1 MLTSR
6 EQLMSSE
13 CSEHQVLSFAKMLV
27 VWLTNKIYSVLI
39 SVLYINMHV
48 LVSPGVKWSLIWINI
63 LVTLIVCDLCSLLL
77 KIMLPVCNK
86 QNVVFCFYDRLYI
99 FKGNLSP
106 KKEISS
112 FAWRLE
118 ISFFHICKFGSIQLN
133 NQNLFH
139 ISHEI
144 CFRLG
149 AFSFVP
155 TPFVIG

>member
-1 MLTSR
+1 MKLNMNKYIGDIDSMRSMQSIT
-6 EQLMSSE
+6 ENHVT
-13 CSEHQVLSFAKMLV
+13 CV
-27 VWLTNKIYSVLI
+27 TNKMWYFAF
-39 SVLYINMHV
+39 M
-48 LVSPGVKWSLIWINI
+48 
-63 LVTLIVCDLCSLLL
+63 T
-77 KIMLPVCNK
+77 
-86 QNVVFCFYDRLYI
+86 LYI